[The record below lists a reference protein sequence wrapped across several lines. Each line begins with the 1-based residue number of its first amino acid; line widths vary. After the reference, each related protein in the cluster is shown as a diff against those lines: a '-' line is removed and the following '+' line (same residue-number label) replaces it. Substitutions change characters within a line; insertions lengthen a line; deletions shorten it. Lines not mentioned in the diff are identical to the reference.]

1 MVLNFPWDLPF
12 SDSTVTNQVLLST
25 FRSQN
30 IMYSFQPESISKNFM
45 FTAFELATL
54 LGPVMFLGKEIV
66 DGPTEGINF
75 SSQIY
80 KNDCSFND
88 VYGG

>member
-1 MVLNFPWDLPF
+1 
-12 SDSTVTNQVLLST
+12 
-25 FRSQN
+25 
-30 IMYSFQPESISKNFM
+30 M